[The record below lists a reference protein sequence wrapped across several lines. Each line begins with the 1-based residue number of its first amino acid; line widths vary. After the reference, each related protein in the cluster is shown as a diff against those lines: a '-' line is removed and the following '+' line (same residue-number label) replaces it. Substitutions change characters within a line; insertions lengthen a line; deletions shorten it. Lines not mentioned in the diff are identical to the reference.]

1 LASLRKLRTTR
12 ARLRSVTAGAVA
24 ALLTTGLLTLGAAEA
39 APGASAA
46 TAPRVDLGVLV
57 VTDGNPW
64 IEAIR
69 QQLSSEGVPVT
80 VVDLQNSGRPTIDSS
95 FLSGK
100 LANGTPEGHFQG
112 VVLSNDAPSGLAAA
126 ELSALASYETA
137 FSVRQVDAYTYPS
150 ANVGL
155 NPPAY
160 GGSLDGSTA
169 TVTAAAKADGFAYLK
184 GSFDFQGPAGGAQ
197 SYGYLAQPRA
207 STSTAGFTPYLTE
220 KIPGTSTTG
229 TLAGVYSSSGRQQ
242 LVVGFGYNY
251 YQLQYRYLAHGI
263 ADWVTRGVHLG
274 YWRNYLT
281 ADADD
286 VFNADAEWS
295 QPGKCTPGDSACPPG
310 TPATT
315 PSRMTPAD
323 VSYATS
329 WQNSHSFKL
338 EFLYNG
344 GASSRFQVNGT
355 DPLLTAVKPVAS
367 SFWWVNHTYTH
378 QWLGCVQDFTVTPWR
393 CATDGSGN
401 TQWVDYG
408 TINGEITSNIQW
420 AKQNG
425 IPIEA
430 DELAPGEYSGLRI
443 LPQQPA
449 DNPNLLQAISANGIK
464 WVPLDAS
471 REPAMRPVGSAL
483 GVPRHPIDVFYNVS
497 TRADEVSE
505 YNWIYDSAADGGS
518 GLCTAAGT
526 TCLQPLSLAA
536 GWDMFILPRQI
547 TTMLTSV
554 VSNDPRPFMFHQSN
568 LTGDR
573 LLYPVVS
580 GVLSGYRAV
589 FAASA
594 PVISQRLSAAGAA
607 LHSQDQWARAA
618 ATVSGY
624 VQGSTVTITGPSG
637 TSVPVTAPAGTTVG
651 TARGAAFGSAYGG
664 ELSAYTTLGSGGLT
678 LTLKAAPYPGS
689 TASPPATAATSRAPV
704 STPTINKVRD
714 PAALP
719 AGRLGAAIMKAT
731 SGPAAV
737 TGPARAAGK

>member
-1 LASLRKLRTTR
+1 MPR
-12 ARLRSVTAGAVA
+12 ARLRSMIAIALA
-24 ALLTTGLLTLGAAEA
+24 ALLTTGLLSLGAAGGT
-39 APGASAA
+39 PSASAA

-57 VTDGNPW
+57 ITDGNPW
-64 IEAIR
+64 VEAIR
-69 QQLSSEGVPVT
+69 QQLTSEGVPT
-80 VVDLQNSGRPTIDSS
+80 KVVDLNDSGRPVIDSS

-100 LANGTPEGHFQG
+100 LADGTPEGHFQG
-112 VVLSNDAPSGLAAA
+112 VVLSNDAPSGLSAA
-126 ELSALASYETA
+126 ELSALSSYETA

-155 NPPAY
+155 QPPAY

-184 GSFDFQGPAGGAQ
+184 GSFDFQGTAGGSQ
-197 SYGYLAQPRA
+197 SYGYLAQPQA
-207 STSTAGFTPYLTE
+207 STSTSSFTPYLTE

-229 TLAGVYSSSGRQQ
+229 TLAGVYSNSGRQQ

-281 ADADD
+281 VDADD
-286 VFNADAEWS
+286 LFNADAEWS
-295 QPGKCTPGDSACPPG
+295 QQGKCTPGDSACPSG

-329 WQNSHSFKL
+329 WQNSHNFKL

-393 CATDGSGN
+393 CATDSSGS
-401 TQWVDYG
+401 TEWTDYS

-443 LPQQPA
+443 LPQQPV
-449 DNPNLLQAISANGIK
+449 DNPNLIQAIAANGIK

-497 TRADEVSE
+497 SKANEVSE

-518 GLCTAAGT
+518 GLCTTAGT
-526 TCLQPLSLAA
+526 PCLAPLSVKT
-536 GWDMFILPRQI
+536 GWDSFVLPRQI

-554 VSNDPRPFMFHQSN
+554 VANDPRPFMFHQSN
-568 LTGDR
+568 LTSDR
-573 LLYPVVS
+573 LLYPVVN
-580 GVLSGYRAV
+580 GVLSSYRAV
-589 FAASA
+589 YAASA
-594 PVISQRLSAAGAA
+594 PVVNQRLSAAGAA
-607 LHSQDQWARAA
+607 LHSQDQWAQASAA
-618 ATVSGY
+618 GTVSGY

-637 TSVPVTAPAGTTVG
+637 TSVPVTAPTGTKVG
-651 TARGAAFGSAYGG
+651 TAKGAAFGSAYGA
-664 ELSAYTTLGSGGLT
+664 EQSAYTTLGSGPLT
-678 LTLKAAPYPGS
+678 LALKAAPYPGS
-689 TASPPATAATSRAPV
+689 TAAAPATAATSRAPA
-704 STPTINKVRD
+704 STSTINTQRD

-719 AGRLGAAIMKAT
+719 KGKLGTAIINAT

-737 TGPARAAGK
+737 TGQPRPGGK

>member
-1 LASLRKLRTTR
+1 MASRKVLLALGT
-12 ARLRSVTAGAVA
+12 RLRAVIAGAVA
-24 ALLTTGLLTLGAAEA
+24 ALMTVGLLSLGAVEA
-39 APGASAA
+39 APAGAA

-64 IEAIR
+64 VQAIS
-69 QQLSSEGVPVT
+69 QQLTSEGVPTT
-80 VVDLQNSGRPTIDSS
+80 VVDLNNSGRPTIDSS
-95 FLSGK
+95 FLSGT
-100 LANGTPEGHFQG
+100 LPDGTPEGHFQG
-112 VVLSNDAPSGLAAA
+112 VVLSNDAPSGLSAA
-126 ELSALASYETA
+126 ELNALSSYETA
-137 FSVRQVDAYTYPS
+137 FSVRQVDAYTYPTS
-150 ANVGL
+150 NVGL

-169 TVTAAAKADGFAYLK
+169 KVTGAAKTGGFGYLS
-184 GSFDFQGPAGGAQ
+184 GSFSFQGTAGGSQ
-197 SYGYLAQPRA
+197 SYGYLAQPLA
-207 STSTAGFTPYLTE
+207 STSTASFTPYLTE
-220 KIPGTSTTG
+220 TIPGTSTTG
-229 TLAGVYSSSGRQQ
+229 TLAGVYSSSGREQ

-295 QPGKCTPGDSACPPG
+295 QQGKCTPNDSTCPPG
-310 TPATT
+310 TPATS
-315 PSRMTPAD
+315 PSRMNPAD
-323 VSYATS
+323 VLNAVS
-329 WQNSHSFKL
+329 WQTSHNFKL

-344 GASSRFQVNGT
+344 GASSRFQVNGI
-355 DPLLTAVKPVAS
+355 DPLLTAFKPVAN

-393 CATDGSGN
+393 CATDSSGN
-401 TQWVDYG
+401 TEWVDYN
-408 TINGEITSNIQW
+408 TINGEITSNTAW

-443 LPQQPA
+443 LPQQPV
-449 DNPNLLQAISANGIK
+449 DNPNLIQAIANNGIK

-497 TRADEVSE
+497 TKANEVSE

-526 TCLQPLSLAA
+526 PCLAPLSLTT
-536 GWDMFILPRQI
+536 GWDSFILPRQI

-554 VSNDPRPFMFHQSN
+554 VQNDPRPFMFHQSN
-568 LTGDR
+568 LTNDR
-573 LLYPVVS
+573 LLYPVVN
-580 GVLSGYRAV
+580 GVLSSYRSV
-589 FAASA
+589 FAANT
-594 PVISQRLSAAGAA
+594 PIVNQRLSAAGAA
-607 LHSQDQWARAA
+607 LHSQDQWAQASS
-618 ATVSGY
+618 TVSGY

-637 TSVPVTAPAGTTVG
+637 TSVPVTVPNGTSVG

-664 ELSAYTTLGSGGLT
+664 EMSAYTTLRSGALT
-678 LTLKAAPYPGS
+678 LVLKAAPYPGS
-689 TASPPATAATSRAPV
+689 TASAPNTAATSRTV
-704 STPTINKVRD
+704 TSTPTINAVRN
-714 PAALP
+714 PGALP
-719 AGRLGAAIMKAT
+719 SGKLGSAILKAT
-731 SGPAAV
+731 SGPAAL
-737 TGPARAAGK
+737 TGPPSARGK